1 MYKRENKLQTEL
13 DFGEFTLPFGGKLDK
28 ENRWI
33 QLSNLIPWDEVEET
47 YAEQFGTTGNA
58 AKNLRMALGSLI
70 IKERLGI
77 TDRETVA
84 QIKENPYLQ
93 YFIGLKSYQCEAPF
107 DASSMVHFR
116 KRFDAAF
123 IGRINE
129 RICRDEQIDN
139 KEHVDEASEEKLSGK
154 LLIDATCTPE
164 DMRHPTDL
172 TLLSDARETT
182 EAVIDVLWG
191 HYGRQGKFKDKP
203 RTYRQNARKDYCK
216 VIKSK
221 RPPMQVVRK
230 GIKRQLGYLGRNLG
244 TIKKMANAA
253 YSLSILDKALYRKL
267 LVASEIFRQQNDN
280 VDSIGRKGR
289 HIENRI
295 VSISKPHVRPIVRG
309 KAGAEVEFGAKIS
322 MSVIEGKVFL
332 DRLSWDAYHEG
343 GDLKMQA
350 DKYKKRTGHYPESI
364 HADKAYRNREN
375 LKWCKK
381 HGIRLSGPRLGR
393 PPEPNEKTKMEKK
406 IQRQDEIDRIEV
418 EGKFGVA
425 KRRYSLSRVMAKL
438 KSTSEHTIALV
449 FLVMNLEKALRD
461 LLLYL
466 LEFVIR
472 FLGVSIIMGYSRG
485 SASGMSKNEISLSEM
500 PEKHGVFQFG

>member
-1 MYKRENKLQTEL
+1 MYKRENKIQTEL
-13 DFGEFTLPFGGKLDK
+13 NFGEFSLPFGGKLDS

-33 QLSNLIPWDEVEET
+33 QLSNLIPWDEVEGA

-58 AKNLRMALGSLI
+58 AKTLRMALGSLI

-84 QIKENPYLQ
+84 QIRENPYLQ
-93 YFIGLKSYQCEAPF
+93 YFIGLKSYQSEAPF

-123 IGRINE
+123 LGRINE
-129 RICRDEQIDN
+129 HICRDENIDN
-139 KEHVDEASEEKLSGK
+139 KEPVDEASEDKLSGK
-154 LLIDATCTPE
+154 MLIDATCTPE

-182 EAVIDVLWG
+182 EAVIDVLWKS
-191 HYGRQGKFKDKP
+191 YGPKGKFKTGKP

-221 RPPMQVVRK
+221 RPPLQVLRK

-244 TIKKMANAA
+244 TIKKMANTD
-253 YSLSILDKALYRKL
+253 YSLSILEKALYRKL
-267 LVASEIFRQQNDN
+267 LVASEVFRQHKDH

-309 KAGAEVEFGAKIS
+309 KAGAAVEFGAKVSI
-322 MSVIEGKVFL
+322 SVIEGNVFL

-343 GDLKMQA
+343 SDLKMQA
-350 DKYKKRTGHYPESI
+350 EMYKKRTGHYPESI
-364 HADKAYRNREN
+364 HADKAYRNRGN
-375 LKWCKK
+375 LKWCKVR
-381 HGIRLSGPRLGR
+381 GIRLSGPRLGR
-393 PPEPNEKTKMEKK
+393 PPEPNEKTKAEKR
-406 IQRQDEIDRIEV
+406 IQRQDEVDRIEV

-425 KRRYSLSRVMAKL
+425 KRRFSLSRVMSKL
-438 KSTSEHTIALV
+438 KETSEHTIALV
-449 FLVMNLEKALRD
+449 FLIMNLEKALRD

-466 LEFVIR
+466 LLF
-472 FLGVSIIMGYSRG
+472 
-485 SASGMSKNEISLSEM
+485 SAKNRTSYAAILKLKNS
-500 PEKHGVFQFG
+500 

>member
-1 MYKRENKLQTEL
+1 MYKRENKLQMEL
-13 DFGEFTLPFGGKLDK
+13 DFGEFTLPFGGKLDS

-33 QLSNLIPWDEVEET
+33 QLSKLIPWDEVEET

-58 AKNLRMALGSLI
+58 AKNLRTALGSLI

-84 QIKENPYLQ
+84 QIRENPYLQ
-93 YFIGLKSYQCEAPF
+93 YFIGLKAYQSEAPF
-107 DASSMVHFR
+107 DSSSMVHFR

-129 RICRDEQIDN
+129 RICRDEKIDN
-139 KEHVDEASEEKLSGK
+139 SEPVDEASEEKLSGK

-164 DMRHPTDL
+164 DMRYPTDL
-172 TLLSDARETT
+172 TLLSDAREIT
-182 EAVIDVLWG
+182 EAVIDVLWE
-191 HYGRQGKFKDKP
+191 HYGRKGKFKDKP

-221 RPPMQVVRK
+221 RPPMQVLRK

-244 TIKKMANAA
+244 TIKKMVTVD
-253 YSLSILDKALYRKL
+253 YSLSILDRVLYRKL
-267 LVASEIFRQQNDN
+267 LVASEIFRQQKDHI
-280 VDSIGRKGR
+280 DSIGRKGR

-295 VSISKPHVRPIVRG
+295 VSVSKPHVRPIVRG
-309 KAGAEVEFGAKIS
+309 KAGAEVEFGAKVSI
-322 MSVIEGKVFL
+322 SVIEGNVFL
-332 DRLSWDAYHEG
+332 DRLCWDAYHEG

-350 DKYKKRTGHYPESI
+350 KKYKERIGHYPESI

-375 LKWCKK
+375 RKWCKK

-393 PPEPNEKTKMEKK
+393 PPALNEKTKAEKK

-425 KRRYSLSRVMAKL
+425 KRRYSLSRVMTRL
-438 KSTSEHTIALV
+438 KSTSEHVIALV
-449 FLVMNLEKALRD
+449 FLVMNLEKALKE

-466 LEFVIR
+466 FKSIARLLE
-472 FLGVSIIMGYSRG
+472 LYSTSGYCRCF
-485 SASGMSKNEISLSEM
+485 APEINKREIVLPER
-500 PEKHGVFQFG
+500 PEKTGAFLFG

>member
-84 QIKENPYLQ
+84 QIRENPYLQ
-93 YFIGLKSYQCEAPF
+93 YFIGLKCYRSEAPF

-123 IGRINE
+123 IGRING
-129 RICRDEQIDN
+129 RICRDEKADN
-139 KEHVDEASEEKLSGK
+139 KEPVDEASEEKLSGK

-182 EAVIDVLWG
+182 EAVIDVLWE
-191 HYGRQGKFKDKP
+191 HYGRQSKFKDKP

-221 RPPMQVVRK
+221 RPPIQAVRK

-244 TIKKMANAA
+244 TIRKMANAN

-295 VSISKPHVRPIVRG
+295 VSIGKPHVRPIVRG

-322 MSVIEGKVFL
+322 MSVIKGKVFL

-350 DKYKKRTGHYPESI
+350 EKYKERTGYYPESI

-406 IQRQDEIDRIEV
+406 LQRQDEIERIEV

-438 KSTSEHTIALV
+438 KESSEHTIALV

-461 LLLYL
+461 LLSYL
-466 LEFVIR
+466 FEIVVRSAVYQEIP
-472 FLGVSIIMGYSRG
+472 GV
-485 SASGMSKNEISLSEM
+485 LH
-500 PEKHGVFQFG
+500 PE